1 MRRLRTSVRHP
12 KPEELGAWFDN
23 ELEVLSGPAGLTL
36 RFARRSPWT
45 PERIASH
52 LPDCQRCQLRV
63 HELRGV
69 RAAMRGET
77 PPPAPAAAPTRQQAR
92 GWRYPSL
99 APLVA
104 GVALI
109 IGGLVAAGPG
119 RTVVHN
125 AGNAFFGTD
134 EPTANNQTPTPPQR
148 PKPEKRA
155 PAATTTT
162 TSAPGPTVIPGI
174 TNPTTGPVTAAPS
187 STTVPL
193 PPYRLGVVVATS
205 GPFKQES
212 ADVVKAVQ
220 QVAIAANASG
230 GVMGRRVDV
239 VPVAAENP
247 AGVAGL
253 SSKADL
259 MVGGFGTGTTNLPW
273 LLPADPGIF
282 GQNVVAAEVT
292 PRDAGV
298 RLGHD
303 LSDRGV
309 KENVGVIRGSG
320 SDAELAD
327 GLGEVVKT
335 VSVTATKDD
344 TSCDSEIADLR
355 KANATVLAIAGP
367 PTLAGQCVQA
377 ADKAGWKPSGGIVVA
392 PDAAFWHLDIMN
404 SAQGARTVLGLPWP
418 LSDAAGVKRF
428 RAAVPNSVSYRALE
442 SFAAAE
448 LAVKVARENGGR
460 NISVADVAR
469 GTWKTDLLDFQGTT
483 NKGAGVVVLGK
494 RGWAKPSA
502 S

>member
-1 MRRLRTSVRHP
+1 VRRLRTSVRHP

-23 ELEVLSGPAGLTL
+23 ELEVLSGT
-36 RFARRSPWT
+36 WT

-77 PPPAPAAAPTRQQAR
+77 PPPAPAAAPTRQQVR

-119 RTVVHN
+119 RTVIHH
-125 AGNAFFGTD
+125 AGDAFFGTD
-134 EPTANNQTPTPPQR
+134 QPPASNQTPIPPTKR
-148 PKPEKRA
+148 PPEKRVSE
-155 PAATTTT
+155 ATTTT
-162 TSAPGPTVIPGI
+162 SPPPSTVLPGI

-193 PPYRLGVVVATS
+193 PPYRLGVVVPIS

-212 ADVVKAVQ
+212 ADIVHAVQ
-220 QVAIAANASG
+220 QVAISANTSG
-230 GVMGRRVDV
+230 GILGRRVEV
-239 VPVAAENP
+239 VAVAAEDT
-247 AGVAGL
+247 AGVAAL
-253 SSKADL
+253 SSRAEV
-259 MVGGFGTGTTNLPW
+259 MVGGLGTATTSLPW

-303 LSDRGV
+303 LSDRGI
-309 KENVGVIRGSG
+309 KENVGVVKGSG

-335 VSVTATKDD
+335 VSVAATKDD
-344 TSCDSEIADLR
+344 SNCENEIADLR
-355 KANATVLAIAGP
+355 KANATVLAVAGP
-367 PTLAGQCVQA
+367 PKLAGQCVQA
-377 ADKAGWKPSGGIVVA
+377 ADKAGWKPSGGIVLA
-392 PDAAFWHLDIMN
+392 PDAAFWHIDIMN

-418 LSDAAGVKRF
+418 LSDGPGVKRF
-428 RAAVPNSVSYRALE
+428 RAAVSNSVSYRALE

-448 LAVKVARENGGR
+448 LAVKVARETGGHA
-460 NISVADVAR
+460 ISVADVAR
-469 GTWKTDLLDFQGTT
+469 GTWKNDLLDFQGTT
-483 NKGAGVVVLGK
+483 NRGAGVVVLGK
-494 RGWAKPSA
+494 HGWAKP
-502 S
+502 